1 MGYKPYEF
9 REQDAYD
16 FARHV
21 NIPAKP
27 HGEELIFKNCPYCKG
42 RGNGNEKSFSINLKT
57 GAFSCF
63 RASCKAKGNMITL
76 SKDFDFSLGNEVDE
90 YYRPRKKYRELPKM
104 EKITPKIPAVEYMLS
119 RGISEEVTTKYQITT
134 QNGRDNV
141 LVFPFFDAEGNLTF
155 VKYRNTEYQKENG
168 GNKEWCEAKCKPIL
182 FGMDQCDKSS
192 RVLII
197 TEGQMDSLSLVEAG
211 YNNAVSVPTGAKGF
225 TWIPY
230 CWDWI
235 KTNFDTIIV
244 FGDHEK
250 GKITLL
256 EELQRRFGDMVKNVR
271 PQDYK
276 DCKDAN
282 EILRKYGKEQI
293 AECIN
298 NATFPKTTQIID
310 LADVED
316 VDVFDIQKV
325 ATGIKQ
331 LDRLLYGGL
340 PMGGVV
346 LVYGKPGDGKS
357 TFASQILVNAVRQN
371 LHCFAY
377 SGELPNYL
385 FKAWIDFQ
393 IAGSQH
399 IFEYSNRWGDRNFKI
414 SDANK
419 QAISAW
425 YRDKIFLYDNNSIAE
440 EETKSLVTLIKQ
452 AIGRYGVKVVL
463 LDNLMTAIDL
473 EMDLS
478 QDKYERQSLFIKK
491 LSRIAL
497 MHNVLIVL
505 VAHKRKNNFSTNE
518 NDEIAGSSDIVNLA
532 TLSIAYDRDDELGDG
547 KRLIKVTKNRLFG
560 KTEKKGFEMDFDEK
574 SKRIYGQ
581 GDDKN
586 VSYGWCDDDM
596 QEDNGG
602 FCEIPTSELQALPW
616 EV

>member
-1 MGYKPYEF
+1 MYRPYEF
-9 REQDAYD
+9 KEQDAYD

-21 NIPAKP
+21 GIFTKQ
-27 HGEELIFKNCPYCKG
+27 HGDELWFKSCPYCHG
-42 RGNGNEKSFSINLKT
+42 TGNGNEKSFSINLKT
-57 GAFSCF
+57 GTYSCF
-63 RASCKAKGNMITL
+63 RASCQAKGNMITL
-76 SKDFDFSLGNEVDE
+76 SKDFDFSLGSEVDE
-90 YYRPRKKYRELPKM
+90 YYRPKKKYRDLPKRDAI
-104 EKITPKIPAVEYMLS
+104 EPKPPAIAYMAS
-119 RGISEEVTTKYQITT
+119 RGISEEVTRRYQITT
-134 QNGRDNV
+134 QNDKDNI
-141 LVFPFFDAEGNLTF
+141 LVFPFFDEKNTLTF
-155 VKYRNTEYQKENG
+155 VKYRNTEYSKETG

-182 FGMDQCDKSS
+182 FGMAQCSTES
-192 RVLII
+192 RELII
-197 TEGQMDSLSLVEAG
+197 TEGQMDSLSVVEAG

-235 KTNFDTIIV
+235 KQNFDTIIV

-271 PQDYK
+271 PEDYK

-282 EILRKYGKEQI
+282 EILRTYGKEQI
-293 AECIN
+293 KACIG
-298 NATFPKTTQIID
+298 NAVFPKTKQIIE
-310 LADVED
+310 LADVVD
-316 VDVFDIQKV
+316 VDVFEIPKV
-325 ATGIKQ
+325 GTGIKQ

-346 LVYGKPGDGKS
+346 LVSGKPGDGKS
-357 TFASQILVNAVRQN
+357 TFASQILINAVKQGFN
-371 LHCFAY
+371 CFAY

-399 IFEYSNRWGDRNFKI
+399 IFEYSNKWGDRNFKI
-414 SDANK
+414 SDSNK
-419 QAISAW
+419 KEIGNW
-425 YRDKIFLYDNNSIAE
+425 YRDKIFLYDNTAIAD
-440 EETKSLVTLIKQ
+440 EETKSLITLIEQ
-452 AIGRYGVKVVL
+452 AIGRYNTKVVL
-463 LDNLMTAIDL
+463 LDNLMTAIEL

-491 LSRIAL
+491 LAKVAL
-497 MHNVLIVL
+497 SHNILIIL
-505 VAHKRKNNFSTNE
+505 VAHKRKNNFSSNE
-518 NDEIAGSSDIVNLA
+518 NDEVAGSSDISNIA
-532 TLSIAYDRDDELGDG
+532 TLNIVYDRDKELGDD

-560 KTEKKGFEMDFDEK
+560 RLETNGFEMDFDEK

-586 VSYGWCDDDM
+586 VEYGWFASDATREPND
-596 QEDNGG
+596 G
-602 FCEIPTSELQALPW
+602 FTDIPTDDIGSLPW